1 VVKTLDKET
10 RKRAVLATA
19 INRYIKNPVPV
30 ASDEI
35 AREFNV
41 SSATIRNVFA
51 ELEADGYLMH
61 PHTSAGRIPTDKGY
75 RYYVDFLLSQLELL
89 DDEKQKIIC
98 SYKREIT
105 KLEDVL
111 EKTSDLVSRATHY
124 ASIVSFL
131 DWQDRYFYRGVN
143 FVLEQPEFQ
152 DLTKMRLLIR
162 MIEEKQDLLD
172 IINRDFKE
180 KEKVKIYIG
189 QELGV
194 PDMGNCSLIVSSYK
208 INDKPVGRLAILG
221 PTRMEYNHIIPTL
234 EYVSNVLS
242 DVLDEI

>member
-1 VVKTLDKET
+1 MIRTLDKET
-10 RKRAVLATA
+10 RKWAVLASA
-19 INRYIKNPVPV
+19 INRYIKNPIPV
-30 ASDEI
+30 ASDDI
-35 AREFNV
+35 AREFNL
-41 SSATIRNVFA
+41 SSATIRNIFV

-61 PHTSAGRIPTDKGY
+61 PHTSSGRIPTDKGY

-89 DDEKQKIIC
+89 DEEKHKIV
-98 SYKREIT
+98 SAYKHEIT
-105 KLEDVL
+105 RFEDAL

-131 DWQDRYFYRGVN
+131 DWQDRYFYRGVS

-152 DLTKMRLLIR
+152 DLSKMRLLIR

-180 KEKVKIYIG
+180 KERVKIYIG

-194 PDMGNCSLIVSSYK
+194 PDMNNCSLVVSTYNIK
-208 INDKPVGRLAILG
+208 NKPVGRLAILG

-234 EYVSNVLS
+234 EYVSGVLS
-242 DVLDEI
+242 DVLDEM